1 MSTENNS
8 DLLFKNSVKI
18 LTDLISFKTISG
30 EDNTALIDYCDDIL
44 KKLGATSF
52 RTYDDE
58 KKRVNLFATLKAK
71 SSNNKKPIILS
82 GHTDVVPVSKG
93 WSSDP
98 FTATIKDDKLYGRG
112 SCDMKG
118 FIACTLAYAPI
129 YSKSNLDRDIHFSFT
144 FDEET
149 ACIGA
154 PILIEEL
161 KRRNIKDGICIVG
174 EPTNMKIIDAHKGC
188 YEYTT
193 HFRGLAGHS
202 SAPHKGV
209 SAVEYASKYVNKL
222 MELRERLKE
231 REPKDSIFDPPH
243 STLSIGGIFGGIA
256 HNVIADKCHVNWETR
271 PVVKEDGVFLNQEI
285 DKYVN
290 EVLLP
295 DMKKIFPNASI
306 EKNIIGE
313 IIGFDRKSK
322 SDACELISSLTGDN
336 SRQVVSFGTEAGL
349 FQEIGISTVVCGPGS
364 IEQAHKIDEF
374 IILDELKK
382 RVKKDSIFD
391 PPHSTLSIGGIKGG
405 IAHNVIAD
413 KCSVEWETRPVVKDD
428 GEFVTKEID
437 KYANEVL
444 LPEMKKVFPD
454 SYIKKEVIGEVVGFN
469 RLDDSEACEFVSN
482 ITGDNSREVV
492 SFGTEAG
499 LFQELGISTV
509 VCGPGSIEQA
519 HKIDEFIE
527 LNEMKK
533 CLKFLEGV
541 KDKSVN

>member
-8 DLLFKNSVKI
+8 ELLFDNSVKI
-18 LTDLISFKTISG
+18 LTDLIGFKTISG
-30 EDNTALIDYCDDIL
+30 EDNSLLIDYCDDIL

-58 KKRVNLFATLKAK
+58 KKRINLFATLKAK
-71 SSNNKKPIILS
+71 NSNTKKPIILS

-98 FTATIKDDKLYGRG
+98 FTATVKEDKLYGRG

-118 FIACTLAYAPI
+118 FIACALAYAPVF
-129 YSKSNLDRDIHFSFT
+129 SKSNLDRDIHFSFT

-149 ACIGA
+149 ACQGA

-161 KRRNIKDGICIVG
+161 KKRDIKDGICIIG

-193 HFRGLAGHS
+193 YFKGLAGHS

-209 SAVEYASKYVNKL
+209 SAVEYASRYVNKL
-222 MELRERLKE
+222 IELREKLKE
-231 REPKDSIFDPPH
+231 RAPKDSIFDPPH
-243 STLSIGGIFGGIA
+243 STLSIGGVFGGIA

-285 DKYVN
+285 DKYAN
-290 EVLLP
+290 DVLLP
-295 DMKKIFPNASI
+295 DMKKIFSHSSI

-313 IIGFDRKSK
+313 IVGFDREEK
-322 SDACELISSLTGDN
+322 SDACELISNLTGDN

-374 IILDELKK
+374 IVLDELKK
-382 RVKKDSIFD
+382 CLDLLD
-391 PPHSTLSIGGIKGG
+391 GIK
-405 IAHNVIAD
+405 
-413 KCSVEWETRPVVKDD
+413 K
-428 GEFVTKEID
+428 
-437 KYANEVL
+437 
-444 LPEMKKVFPD
+444 
-454 SYIKKEVIGEVVGFN
+454 
-469 RLDDSEACEFVSN
+469 
-482 ITGDNSREVV
+482 NS
-492 SFGTEAG
+492 
-499 LFQELGISTV
+499 I
-509 VCGPGSIEQA
+509 P
-519 HKIDEFIE
+519 
-527 LNEMKK
+527 N
-533 CLKFLEGV
+533 
-541 KDKSVN
+541 

>member
-58 KKRVNLFATLKAK
+58 KKRVNIFATLKAK
-71 SSNNKKPIILS
+71 SSNKKKPIILS

-209 SAVEYASKYVNKL
+209 SAVEYASRYVNKL

-285 DKYVN
+285 DKYAN

-313 IIGFDRKSK
+313 IIGFVRKSK

-382 RVKKDSIFD
+382 CLK
-391 PPHSTLSIGGIKGG
+391 LLEGIKE
-405 IAHNVIAD
+405 
-413 KCSVEWETRPVVKDD
+413 KS
-428 GEFVTKEID
+428 
-437 KYANEVL
+437 
-444 LPEMKKVFPD
+444 
-454 SYIKKEVIGEVVGFN
+454 
-469 RLDDSEACEFVSN
+469 
-482 ITGDNSREVV
+482 
-492 SFGTEAG
+492 
-499 LFQELGISTV
+499 ST
-509 VCGPGSIEQA
+509 
-519 HKIDEFIE
+519 
-527 LNEMKK
+527 N
-533 CLKFLEGV
+533 
-541 KDKSVN
+541 

>member
-8 DLLFKNSVKI
+8 ELLFDNSVRI
-18 LTDLISFKTISG
+18 LKDLIAFKTISG
-30 EDNTALIDYCDDIL
+30 QDNSSLIDYCDEIL

-52 RTYDDE
+52 RTYDNE

-71 SSNNKKPIILS
+71 NSKTKKPIILS

-93 WSSDP
+93 WSTDP
-98 FTATIKDDKLYGRG
+98 FTATVKGDKLYGRG
-112 SCDMKG
+112 ACDMKG
-118 FIACTLAYAPI
+118 FIACALAYAPI

-149 ACIGA
+149 ACQGA

-161 KRRNIKDGICIVG
+161 KKRDIKNGICIIG

-193 HFRGLAGHS
+193 YFNGLAGHS

-222 MELRERLKE
+222 IELREKLKS
-231 REPKDSIFDPPH
+231 RAPKDSIFDPPY
-243 STLSIGGIFGGIA
+243 STLSIGGVFGGIA

-285 DKYVN
+285 DKYAN

-295 DMKKIFPNASI
+295 EMKKVFSNASI
-306 EKNIIGE
+306 EKDIIGE
-313 IIGFDRKSK
+313 IVGFDRVNKSE
-322 SDACELISSLTGDN
+322 ACELISSLTGDN

-364 IEQAHKIDEF
+364 IDQAHKIDEF

-382 RVKKDSIFD
+382 CLNLLD
-391 PPHSTLSIGGIKGG
+391 GIK
-405 IAHNVIAD
+405 VE
-413 KCSVEWETRPVVKDD
+413 SVP
-428 GEFVTKEID
+428 
-437 KYANEVL
+437 N
-444 LPEMKKVFPD
+444 
-454 SYIKKEVIGEVVGFN
+454 
-469 RLDDSEACEFVSN
+469 
-482 ITGDNSREVV
+482 
-492 SFGTEAG
+492 
-499 LFQELGISTV
+499 
-509 VCGPGSIEQA
+509 
-519 HKIDEFIE
+519 
-527 LNEMKK
+527 
-533 CLKFLEGV
+533 
-541 KDKSVN
+541 